1 MNEGGSG
8 KHGFRCAFSTTDKVS
23 YKSRRSSV
31 TVSKTSKYIK
41 GVVQNT
47 IYGKVRGYEAN
58 EGKTLIWKGIP
69 YAQAPVG
76 ALRWKAP
83 QNSDKWNGILNA
95 TKNGN
100 ITIQFKKSRGK
111 VIGNED
117 CPSTVEH
124 LKIIKN

>member
-1 MNEGGSG
+1 
-8 KHGFRCAFSTTDKVS
+8 
-23 YKSRRSSV
+23 
-31 TVSKTSKYIK
+31 
-41 GVVQNT
+41 
-47 IYGKVRGYEAN
+47 
-58 EGKTLIWKGIP
+58 
-69 YAQAPVG
+69 
-76 ALRWKAP
+76 LRWKAP